1 MKARDYEII
10 AERFDINV
18 NVFVYENS
26 FFPLYVSKKS
36 NEKVLNVLLISN
48 EENSHYGFIKDFNRL
63 MYSTVKT
70 KNTQKTLLYVM
81 FTKFY
86 S

>member
-18 NVFVYENS
+18 NVFVYENK

-48 EENSHYGFIKDFNRL
+48 EEIKDFNRL

-70 KNTQKTLLYVM
+70 KNAHKKRFCISCL
-81 FTKFY
+81 
-86 S
+86 